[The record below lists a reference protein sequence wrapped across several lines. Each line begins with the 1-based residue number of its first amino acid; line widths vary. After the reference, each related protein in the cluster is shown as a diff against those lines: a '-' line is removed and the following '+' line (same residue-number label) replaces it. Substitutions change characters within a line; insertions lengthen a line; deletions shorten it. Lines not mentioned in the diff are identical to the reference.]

1 MFEDLTRYHKLALWS
16 FILAKM
22 CGMLGVGLGFAGGEL
37 RQLGA
42 YLLGFAFVS
51 IFFSV
56 TMSIIQMGKDRDTFV
71 PQDHI
76 ARQNMELKKERDKLL
91 KEVTDLKKKRQ
102 SMMELKIK
110 HHVL

>member
-42 YLLGFAFVS
+42 YLLGFAFIS

-56 TMSIIQMGKDRDTFV
+56 TMSIIQMGKDRETFV

-76 ARQNMELKKERDKLL
+76 TKQNIKLRKERTKLLQEVRELQLKKEKMLN
-91 KEVTDLKKKRQ
+91 
-102 SMMELKIK
+102 LKIRK
-110 HHVL
+110 NIL

>member
-51 IFFSV
+51 IFFSFV
-56 TMSIIQMGKDRDTFV
+56 T
-71 PQDHI
+71 
-76 ARQNMELKKERDKLL
+76 NLKC
-91 KEVTDLKKKRQ
+91 
-102 SMMELKIK
+102 
-110 HHVL
+110 